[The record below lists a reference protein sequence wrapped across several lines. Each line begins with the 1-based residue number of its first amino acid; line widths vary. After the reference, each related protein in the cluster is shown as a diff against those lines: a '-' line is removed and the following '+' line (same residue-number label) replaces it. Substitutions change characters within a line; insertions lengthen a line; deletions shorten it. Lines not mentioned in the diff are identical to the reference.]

1 MVKTVLFFLLFTLFF
16 GCNSNEKLNKKNNNS
31 NFTSEKEEFIEM
43 DEVIISKSND
53 IPKDVNDMFKE
64 ANKLF
69 TEERYE
75 EALTV
80 YQNLKDLNAKNSI
93 LANYNIAVT
102 LTKLKK
108 IEEALLIYE
117 ELLKIENLDEEL
129 YIDTIINISEIY
141 GYQKEWEK
149 TENLLKYT
157 VENNN
162 FKNIGWDYIEISI
175 RYQVALF
182 NLGYYD
188 DSEFVF
194 LKAIQTYKQNKN
206 RFVTLS
212 LKQRYFLSMGNFYNG
227 EVNRIKFENIKIT
240 GDVKGMGKILDEKA
254 DILLSAQNYY
264 INSIDFKDKYWATA
278 SGYKIG
284 EMYEK
289 YYEQIMNTELPAKLT
304 FEEETIY
311 KEELQKRIQILL
323 KKAIN
328 IFEENIKMSE
338 RVSEKNIWVEKT
350 LEKLKEVKAKYI
362 KIKESEVE
370 SYENN

>member
-1 MVKTVLFFLLFTLFF
+1 MVKVFFFLLLFTLFF
-16 GCNSNEKLNKKNNNS
+16 GCNSNEKLNKKNNS
-31 NFTSEKEEFIEM
+31 NLKSEKEEFIEM
-43 DEVIISKSND
+43 DEVVISKSND
-53 IPKDVNDMFKE
+53 TPRDVNDMFKE

-69 TEERYE
+69 TEEKYE
-75 EALTV
+75 EALNI
-80 YQNLKDLNAKNSI
+80 YQNLKNLNAQNSI

-108 IEEALLIYE
+108 IEEALIVYE

-141 GYQKEWEK
+141 GFKKEWIK
-149 TENLLKYT
+149 TENLLKNT

-162 FKNIGWDYIEISI
+162 FKNLGWDYIEILI

-182 NLGYYD
+182 NLEYYD

-206 RFVTLS
+206 RFISLS

-227 EVNRIKFENIKIT
+227 EVSRIKFENIKIT

-254 DILLSAQNYY
+254 DTLLSAQNYY

-289 YYEQIMNTELPAKLT
+289 YYEQIMNTELPEKLT